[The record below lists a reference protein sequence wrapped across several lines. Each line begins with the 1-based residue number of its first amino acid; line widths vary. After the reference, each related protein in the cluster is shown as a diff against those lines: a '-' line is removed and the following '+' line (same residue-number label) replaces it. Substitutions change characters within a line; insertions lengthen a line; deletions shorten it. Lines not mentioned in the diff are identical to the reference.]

1 MRTIVEMLESGSVAG
16 RMSFGTRC
24 LFGIV
29 SILVLSACGTTSDVR
44 PSRYAMLFDTLE
56 VPPLK
61 VEAQTPPSDAFLEQ
75 LQQAFVQQIRNQNL
89 FANVVTKA
97 EPRVLGGVL
106 TLNATILSWDEQP
119 EEGAIEIRLGIE
131 DMGSSCELTHATT
144 KGALKRT
151 GNADSGT
158 PTEQYEIQPLVEGA
172 AAFVND
178 FMHPNP
184 YEL

>member
-1 MRTIVEMLESGSVAG
+1 MLPD
-16 RMSFGTRC
+16 
-24 LFGIV
+24 
-29 SILVLSACGTTSDVR
+29 SDVR

-61 VEAQTPPSDAFLEQ
+61 VEAQTPPSEAFLKQ
-75 LQQAFVQQIRNQNL
+75 LQQAFIQKIRNEQL
-89 FANVVTKA
+89 FARVVSKA
-97 EPRVLGGVL
+97 ESRERGGVL

-131 DMGSSCELTHATT
+131 DMGSSCEFTHATT
-144 KGALKRT
+144 TGTLKRT
-151 GNADSGT
+151 DASTG
-158 PTEQYEIQPLVEGA
+158 QYEIQPLVEGT
-172 AAFVND
+172 AAFVSG

>member
-1 MRTIVEMLESGSVAG
+1 MMPQPSSTVAPNETSMLPD
-16 RMSFGTRC
+16 
-24 LFGIV
+24 
-29 SILVLSACGTTSDVR
+29 SDVR
-44 PSRYAMLFDTLE
+44 PSRYSMLFDTLE

-61 VEAQTPPSDAFLEQ
+61 VEAQTSPSAAFLEQ

-119 EEGAIEIRLGIE
+119 EEGTIEIRLGIA
-131 DMGSSCELTHATT
+131 DMGSSCEFTHATT

-151 GNADSGT
+151 AAADGSST
-158 PTEQYEIQPLVEGA
+158 VQYEIHPLVEGTV
-172 AAFVND
+172 AFVNG